1 MMLLILWR
9 LTRGYRLRPW
19 NSPYLRWRMETY
31 WGRRSEE
38 ISFFDFWRFAW
49 KQRWELLRYLRWAS
63 RMEAE
68 VRSRGPQ
75 MPGPSG
81 AARL

>member
-1 MMLLILWR
+1 MRIGILWR

-31 WGRRSEE
+31 WGQCADE
-38 ISFFDFWRFAW
+38 ISFLDFWRFAW
-49 KQRWELLRYLRWAS
+49 NQRRELLRYLRWAE
-63 RMEAE
+63 RMESA
-68 VRSRGPQ
+68 VRSRGTN

>member
-1 MMLLILWR
+1 MRLKILWR

-19 NSPYLRWRMETY
+19 KSPYLRWRIETY
-31 WGRRSEE
+31 SGLCAHE

-49 KQRWELLRYLRWAS
+49 KQRREFLRYLRWAA
-63 RMEAE
+63 RMESAA
-68 VRSRGPQ
+68 RSRGTDV
-75 MPGPSG
+75 PGPSG